1 MKPIVL
7 LIHGFN
13 VFNPEKSVGKL
24 RTFFEVR
31 GCPTVMINYG
41 HTGLIETRFKNPK
54 IAKKIAAITAAIKK
68 ANPDRPIILVGHSNG
83 CAIIHIATNDFG
95 AIADNVVYINPAL
108 EKHLS
113 PGNHVKKCHVW
124 HSPSD
129 KPVKWARRLS
139 KIIPKKWFNARPWG
153 EMGAVGYV
161 GQDERM
167 LNYNKEYSFLLSSKT
182 HSDVFDWE
190 LMPYFGE
197 LIVEETLS

>member
-54 IAKKIAAITAAIKK
+54 IAKKIATITAAIKK
-68 ANPDRPIILVGHSNG
+68 ADPFRPIILVGHSNG
-83 CAIIHIATNDFG
+83 CAIIHIATNDFR

-113 PGNHVKKCHVW
+113 PGKYVKKCHVW

-139 KIIPKKWFNARPWG
+139 KIIPKRWFNARPWG